1 MNLPGRPCTLFVV
14 PILALSSLTL
24 LASAPGTTKEIPPDQ
39 QTVSQLELRAQQ
51 AAPRE
56 QCFLYTELVHAMTEL
71 AGLQISLGQDQQAS
85 VTLQQVDHYARLIHL
100 GLSHDTRRIKNAQ
113 MLMHH
118 TAYRLG
124 EYLHAAPSED
134 QPVLQATL
142 KQLDQVQD
150 ELLNQVFTH

>member
-1 MNLPGRPCTLFVV
+1 MNLPDRLHALFVLLSVFLLLPV
-14 PILALSSLTL
+14 PAQ
-24 LASAPGTTKEIPPDQ
+24 AADKEAPPDA

-51 AAPRE
+51 ASPRE
-56 QCFLYTELVHAMTEL
+56 QCFLYTELVHSMTEL
-71 AGLQISLGQDQQAS
+71 AGQQMLAGEEQQAS
-85 VTLQQVDHYARLIHL
+85 ATLRQVDHYARLIHL
-100 GLSHDTRRIKNAQ
+100 SLSSDTRRLKNAQ

-134 QPVLQATL
+134 RPVLQATL

-150 ELLNQVFTH
+150 ELLTQVFTH